1 MMLLRANVLTLGFSG
16 IRRDVIELLCEML
29 NRRVHPVVPE
39 KGSVGASGDLAPL
52 AHLALSVIG
61 EGEVFFEGQRMA
73 SAEALQRAKLKP
85 LELEAKE
92 GLALL
97 NGTQAMHAVGGLALL
112 RAQRLARV
120 ADVSGAMS
128 LEALKGTPV
137 AFDLRLQDARP
148 HPGQK
153 AVAEHLLSLMEDSEI
168 RQSHLTDDPR
178 VQDAYSLRCMPQ
190 VHGAVRGAL
199 AHCEDILL
207 IESASATDNPLVFAE
222 TGDVISGG
230 NFHGAPLAFAFDYA
244 AIAMTDLMSMSER
257 RTDRLTNPDKS
268 EGLPAFLARRPGV
281 ESGFMIAHVAAASLV
296 NEARV
301 LAHPASID
309 NITTSG
315 GKEDHVSMGMTSALK
330 LRSIVDLAEN
340 LLAIE
345 LLAAAEGL
353 EHRRPLKAGRGVE
366 RAFAAVRKIAPP
378 LTHDR
383 PLSGDIA
390 RVAEAIR
397 RGDFDREERTDMSG
411 KRIIHAPRGSERT
424 CKGWHQEA
432 AMRML
437 MNNLDPDVA
446 ENPDQLVVYGGTG
459 RAARSWEA
467 FDAIVGSLR
476 ELENDETLLVQSGK
490 PVGKFRT
497 HDEAPRVLI
506 ANSNLVGQWNNYAEF
521 NRLERMGLTMY
532 GQMTAGSWIYIGSQG
547 IVQGTFETFA
557 AAGRKHFGGSLDGK
571 FVLTG
576 GLGGMGGAQPLA
588 ATMNGAVFLG
598 VEVDPARIE
607 KRLKSGY
614 CDKIAWSLD
623 EALKL
628 IDQARKDRK
637 SLSVG
642 LVGNCAD
649 VLPEIVKRGVVP
661 DVLTDQTSAH
671 DALNGYVPHGMS
683 LEDALALRR
692 KNPDEYIERAMHSM
706 AVHVEAMLA
715 LQKKGAIT
723 FDYGNNIRA
732 QAQKAGVKNAF
743 DIPGFRS

>member
-1 MMLLRANVLTLGFSG
+1 MELNGQALTLEEIAAVAVRDEHVGISPSARLRTAASRKVIEQIVTRDTVVYGVNTGFGKLSDVRVPHDELRQLQLNLVRSHACGIGQPLSEPEVRAMMLLRANVLTLGFSG
-16 IRRDVIELLCEML
+16 IRCDVIDLLCEML
-29 NRRVHPVVPE
+29 NQRVYPVVPE

-73 SAEALQRAKLKP
+73 TTEALRRAKLKA

-137 AFDLRLQDARP
+137 AFDPRLQDARP

-153 AVAEHLLSLMEDSEI
+153 AAAEHLLSLVEDSEI

-199 AHCEDILL
+199 AHCEDVLL

-222 TGDVISGG
+222 TSDVISGG

-244 AIAMTDLMSMSER
+244 AITIADLMSMSER

-268 EGLPAFLARRPGV
+268 EGLPAFLAQRPGV

-301 LAHPASID
+301 LAHPASVD

-353 EHRRPLKAGRGVE
+353 EYRRPLKAGRGVE
-366 RAFAAVRKIAPP
+366 RAFAAVRKLVAP

-383 PLSGDIA
+383 ALSGDIA

-397 RGDFDREERTDMSG
+397 QGDFDSKT
-411 KRIIHAPRGSERT
+411 
-424 CKGWHQEA
+424 
-432 AMRML
+432 
-437 MNNLDPDVA
+437 NN
-446 ENPDQLVVYGGTG
+446 
-459 RAARSWEA
+459 S
-467 FDAIVGSLR
+467 
-476 ELENDETLLVQSGK
+476 
-490 PVGKFRT
+490 
-497 HDEAPRVLI
+497 
-506 ANSNLVGQWNNYAEF
+506 
-521 NRLERMGLTMY
+521 
-532 GQMTAGSWIYIGSQG
+532 
-547 IVQGTFETFA
+547 
-557 AAGRKHFGGSLDGK
+557 
-571 FVLTG
+571 
-576 GLGGMGGAQPLA
+576 
-588 ATMNGAVFLG
+588 
-598 VEVDPARIE
+598 
-607 KRLKSGY
+607 
-614 CDKIAWSLD
+614 
-623 EALKL
+623 
-628 IDQARKDRK
+628 
-637 SLSVG
+637 
-642 LVGNCAD
+642 
-649 VLPEIVKRGVVP
+649 
-661 DVLTDQTSAH
+661 
-671 DALNGYVPHGMS
+671 
-683 LEDALALRR
+683 
-692 KNPDEYIERAMHSM
+692 
-706 AVHVEAMLA
+706 
-715 LQKKGAIT
+715 
-723 FDYGNNIRA
+723 
-732 QAQKAGVKNAF
+732 
-743 DIPGFRS
+743 